1 MAIGKLY
8 SVSGVGQTTVLRA
21 SCVAP
26 YSNPIFASQIQV
38 TAAVAGVELEE
49 PDSRSRGTDSFN
61 LTEGAAIAQYSTYHS
76 RIRDASEIVRWKE
89 EKYMDGYPWERWLQA
104 TFSCF
109 GCSTL
114 SGLLGDTIEGTALVD
129 QYVRFAETEIQAL
142 SSVYYMLLNGYI
154 PYNKAI
160 HAALVEGQ
168 LRGSNTLEAILLT
181 RTYLVDERLTLGDI
195 AVASVIF
202 LSVSYILDAPLRNGY
217 PNVLRHLDLIIDQ
230 PKLKD
235 VFGQPTFVEKAAQ
248 YTPPAKEKKEK
259 EPKQPVLAPAPKK
272 EKHEKVEVDE
282 NLVPEEPKPKYPL
295 HLPPKSTF
303 NLEDWKR
310 AYSNKDTCRSG
321 GSLERFYEK

>member
-49 PDSRSRGTDSFN
+49 PVYKHYEDNEMPEF
-61 LTEGAAIAQYSTYHS
+61 LAI
-76 RIRDASEIVRWKE
+76 
-89 EKYMDGYPWERWLQA
+89 
-104 TFSCF
+104 CF

-310 AYSNKDTCRSG
+310 AYSNRDTCRSC
-321 GSLERFYEK
+321 GSLE